1 MNNQNLS
8 VAIFVYNRADNTR
21 KTIEH
26 LLANTLAR
34 ETDVFVFSDG
44 GKDEKSW
51 KAVGEVRSML
61 HTMKNDIDSN
71 GSLRS
76 FTIIERPENFYLERN
91 IIEGINYVLER
102 SETVIVLALF
112 SRLHERGAPGL

>member
-26 LLANTLAR
+26 LLANTWAR

-44 GKDEKSW
+44 GKD
-51 KAVGEVRSML
+51 
-61 HTMKNDIDSN
+61 
-71 GSLRS
+71 
-76 FTIIERPENFYLERN
+76 
-91 IIEGINYVLER
+91 
-102 SETVIVLALF
+102 
-112 SRLHERGAPGL
+112 